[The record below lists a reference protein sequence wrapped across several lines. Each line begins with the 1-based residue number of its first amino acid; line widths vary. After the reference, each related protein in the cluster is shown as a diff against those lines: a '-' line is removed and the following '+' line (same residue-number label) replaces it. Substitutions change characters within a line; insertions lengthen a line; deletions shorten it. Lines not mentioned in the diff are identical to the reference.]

1 MESIPILVFLVHHVL
16 HLLFFFI
23 LAFKLDTTVMTTCCM
38 ATLPGL
44 ETAAASIR
52 TLTALAWMEL
62 TLAFLGIHH
71 LRLGKH

>member
-1 MESIPILVFLVHHVL
+1 
-16 HLLFFFI
+16 
-23 LAFKLDTTVMTTCCM
+23 MTTSCM

-44 ETAAASIR
+44 ETAASSII

-62 TLAFLGIHH
+62 TLAFLGIHL